1 MAIAK
6 VKTVTSMAPAFRKA
20 RLAAPTVAPV
30 V

>member
-6 VKTVTSMAPAFRKA
+6 VKTVTSVAPAFRKV
-20 RLAAPTVAPV
+20 RHAAPTVAPV